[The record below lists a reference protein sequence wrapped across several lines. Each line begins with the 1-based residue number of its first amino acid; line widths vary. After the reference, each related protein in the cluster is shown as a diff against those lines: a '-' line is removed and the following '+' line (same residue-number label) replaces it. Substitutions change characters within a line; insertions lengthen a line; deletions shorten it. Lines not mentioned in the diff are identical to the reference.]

1 VVGTAAGA
9 VGCPHC
15 PVAATSD
22 TDLSCWFLQKIVFF
36 ISFCNFVR
44 ALERLLFAPSNY
56 VRVVFFGKL
65 KFTGRFRCTC
75 IYTVLSYVISETKV
89 CL

>member
-1 VVGTAAGA
+1 MVGTAAGA

-56 VRVVFFGKL
+56 VRVVFLESLVYWKISMYMYIHCAKL
-65 KFTGRFRCTC
+65 CNF
-75 IYTVLSYVISETKV
+75 
-89 CL
+89 